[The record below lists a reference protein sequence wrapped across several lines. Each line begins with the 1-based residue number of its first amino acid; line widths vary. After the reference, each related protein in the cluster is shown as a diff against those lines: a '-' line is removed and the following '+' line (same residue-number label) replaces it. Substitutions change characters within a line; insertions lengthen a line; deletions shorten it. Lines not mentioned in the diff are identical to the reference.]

1 MDGGI
6 YILVYMHIQVQA
18 AFEAAFAKTHAQL
31 LEQQNFDTFLS
42 GSTCITVLVGFK
54 PLAISPPIC
63 PRRGPRHLPLCVS
76 LLCASMFITYA
87 CIRVCAYDPRVCA
100 YDLRFQKTYACQRP
114 TLAKDLRL
122 PKTYRYTRHQLLP
135 YTTQR

>member
-1 MDGGI
+1 MHA
-6 YILVYMHIQVQA
+6 YMQTQVQA

-54 PLAISPPIC
+54 PLAISPPHC
-63 PRRGPRHLPLCVS
+63 PRCVPRHLPLCVS

-87 CIRVCAYDPRVCA
+87 CISMTYDLRVCAYH
-100 YDLRFQKTYACQRP
+100 
-114 TLAKDLRL
+114 LRL
-122 PKTYRYTRHQLLP
+122 PKDLQIHAA
-135 YTTQR
+135 